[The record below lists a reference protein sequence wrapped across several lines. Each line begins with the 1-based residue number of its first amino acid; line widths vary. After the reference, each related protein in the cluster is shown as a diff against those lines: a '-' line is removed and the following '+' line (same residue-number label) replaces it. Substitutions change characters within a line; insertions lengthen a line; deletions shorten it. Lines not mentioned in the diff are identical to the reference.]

1 MPKNSSIINSKLSF
15 HIFNDGFF
23 LNSNSEKSYF
33 LYEDINFLDQ
43 KELVQFLKFNEI
55 DNHSEPKIIFFD
67 SPSMFIPSKLHDY
80 KNSKQLLSNYTGLK
94 PNYRVVFDITK
105 DEQICVVYQLNNK
118 IEKSLNECFKKIE
131 RKHYSTILYDRIKE
145 YIKSD
150 TDGKL
155 KLFVN
160 LQKNKFDL
168 FLIENSKSYISYNNK
183 QLDSSTVYISSFDQ
197 MNFNCCKKH
206 RVYISNP
213 KKIKKGVFA
222 VSQGDFAIGK
232 TRILSNNEIE
242 VRLLSDPEE
251 YISIKTTKE
260 FFCIAK
266 GDGEALT
273 ISCLNESKAVSYE
286 IGDTF
291 FTTGFDGIYPAGLI
305 VGRLKNIESI
315 ENNLFRQK
323 LDIELFFDPFKS
335 INKRAILHE

>member
-1 MPKNSSIINSKLSF
+1 MSAERVPTKNKIRISIFSLALFSFLLYISQALDLNHKAQRNLSKILETP
-15 HIFNDGFF
+15 
-23 LNSNSEKSYF
+23 EKF
-33 LYEDINFLDQ
+33 ILQVLDQ
-43 KELVQFLKFNEI
+43 YQELESKEIAKLKKEI
-55 DNHSEPKIIFFD
+55 
-67 SPSMFIPSKLHDY
+67 
-80 KNSKQLLSNYTGLK
+80 LSLQDAIYE
-94 PNYRVVFDITK
+94 K
-105 DEQICVVYQLNNK
+105 DLQI
-118 IEKSLNECFKKIE
+118 KSL
-131 RKHYSTILYDRIKE
+131 
-145 YIKSD
+145 
-150 TDGKL
+150 
-155 KLFVN
+155 
-160 LQKNKFDL
+160 
-168 FLIENSKSYISYNNK
+168 ENSKSYISYNNK

-222 VSQGDFAIGK
+222 VSQGDFVMGK
-232 TRILSNNEIE
+232 TRFFSSNEIE

-251 YISIKTTKE
+251 YVSIKNEKE

-266 GDGEALT
+266 GEGEGSI

-291 FTTGFDGIYPAGLI
+291 FTTGFDGVYPAGLI
-305 VGRLKNIESI
+305 IGRLKKIENI

>member
-1 MPKNSSIINSKLSF
+1 MSAERVPTKNKIRISIFGLILFSILLYVSQATNLNHKAQRALSQ
-15 HIFNDGFF
+15 I
-23 LNSNSEKSYF
+23 LETPEKF
-33 LYEDINFLDQ
+33 ILQVLDQ
-43 KELVQFLKFNEI
+43 YQELESREIAKLKKDI
-55 DNHSEPKIIFFD
+55 LDLQD
-67 SPSMFIPSKLHDY
+67 SIY
-80 KNSKQLLSNYTGLK
+80 E
-94 PNYRVVFDITK
+94 K
-105 DEQICVVYQLNNK
+105 DLQI
-118 IEKSLNECFKKIE
+118 KSL
-131 RKHYSTILYDRIKE
+131 
-145 YIKSD
+145 
-150 TDGKL
+150 
-155 KLFVN
+155 
-160 LQKNKFDL
+160 
-168 FLIENSKSYISYNNK
+168 ENSKSYTSYSNVQK
-183 QLDSSTVYISSFDQ
+183 DGSSVYISSFDQ

-206 RVYISNP
+206 RIYISNP
-213 KKIKKGVFA
+213 NRINEGIFA

-323 LDIELFFDPFKS
+323 LDIELFFDPFK
-335 INKRAILHE
+335 

>member
-1 MPKNSSIINSKLSF
+1 MSAERVPTKNKIRILIFGLILFSILLYVSQATNLNHKAQRALSQ
-15 HIFNDGFF
+15 I
-23 LNSNSEKSYF
+23 LETPEKF
-33 LYEDINFLDQ
+33 ILQVLDQ
-43 KELVQFLKFNEI
+43 YQELESREIAKLKKDI
-55 DNHSEPKIIFFD
+55 LDLQD
-67 SPSMFIPSKLHDY
+67 SIY
-80 KNSKQLLSNYTGLK
+80 E
-94 PNYRVVFDITK
+94 K
-105 DEQICVVYQLNNK
+105 DLQI
-118 IEKSLNECFKKIE
+118 KSL
-131 RKHYSTILYDRIKE
+131 
-145 YIKSD
+145 
-150 TDGKL
+150 
-155 KLFVN
+155 
-160 LQKNKFDL
+160 
-168 FLIENSKSYISYNNK
+168 ENSKSYTSYSNVQK
-183 QLDSSTVYISSFDQ
+183 DGSSVYISSFDQ

-206 RVYISNP
+206 RIYISNP
-213 KKIKKGVFA
+213 NRINEGIFA

-305 VGRLKNIESI
+305 VGRLKNIENI

>member
-1 MPKNSSIINSKLSF
+1 MSAERVPTKNKIRILIFGLILFSILLYVSQATNLNHKAQRALSQ
-15 HIFNDGFF
+15 I
-23 LNSNSEKSYF
+23 LETPEKF
-33 LYEDINFLDQ
+33 ILQVLDQ
-43 KELVQFLKFNEI
+43 YQEFESREIAKLKKDILNLQ
-55 DNHSEPKIIFFD
+55 D
-67 SPSMFIPSKLHDY
+67 SIY
-80 KNSKQLLSNYTGLK
+80 E
-94 PNYRVVFDITK
+94 K
-105 DEQICVVYQLNNK
+105 DLQI
-118 IEKSLNECFKKIE
+118 KSL
-131 RKHYSTILYDRIKE
+131 
-145 YIKSD
+145 
-150 TDGKL
+150 
-155 KLFVN
+155 
-160 LQKNKFDL
+160 
-168 FLIENSKSYISYNNK
+168 ENSKSYTSYSNVQK
-183 QLDSSTVYISSFDQ
+183 DGSSVYISSFDQ

-206 RVYISNP
+206 RIYISNP
-213 KKIKKGVFA
+213 NRINEGIFA

-305 VGRLKNIESI
+305 VGRLKNIENI

-335 INKRAILHE
+335 IDKRAILHE

>member
-1 MPKNSSIINSKLSF
+1 MSAERVPIKNKIRISIFSLVLFSVLLYVSQATNLNHKAQRTLSQ
-15 HIFNDGFF
+15 I
-23 LNSNSEKSYF
+23 LETPEKF
-33 LYEDINFLDQ
+33 ILQVLDQ
-43 KELVQFLKFNEI
+43 YQELESREIAKLKKDI
-55 DNHSEPKIIFFD
+55 LDLQD
-67 SPSMFIPSKLHDY
+67 SIY
-80 KNSKQLLSNYTGLK
+80 E
-94 PNYRVVFDITK
+94 K
-105 DEQICVVYQLNNK
+105 DLQI
-118 IEKSLNECFKKIE
+118 KSL
-131 RKHYSTILYDRIKE
+131 
-145 YIKSD
+145 
-150 TDGKL
+150 
-155 KLFVN
+155 
-160 LQKNKFDL
+160 
-168 FLIENSKSYISYNNK
+168 ENSKSYTSYSNVQK
-183 QLDSSTVYISSFDQ
+183 DRSSVYISSFDQ

-206 RVYISNP
+206 RIYISNP
-213 KKIKKGVFA
+213 NKINEGTFA
-222 VSQGDFAIGK
+222 VSQGDFAIRK

-305 VGRLKNIESI
+305 VGRLKNIENI

>member
-1 MPKNSSIINSKLSF
+1 MSAERVPTKNKIRILIFGLILFSILLYVSEATNFNHKAQRALSQ
-15 HIFNDGFF
+15 I
-23 LNSNSEKSYF
+23 LETPEKF
-33 LYEDINFLDQ
+33 ILQVLDQ
-43 KELVQFLKFNEI
+43 YQEFESREIAKLKKDILNLQ
-55 DNHSEPKIIFFD
+55 D
-67 SPSMFIPSKLHDY
+67 SIY
-80 KNSKQLLSNYTGLK
+80 E
-94 PNYRVVFDITK
+94 K
-105 DEQICVVYQLNNK
+105 DLQI
-118 IEKSLNECFKKIE
+118 KSL
-131 RKHYSTILYDRIKE
+131 
-145 YIKSD
+145 
-150 TDGKL
+150 
-155 KLFVN
+155 
-160 LQKNKFDL
+160 
-168 FLIENSKSYISYNNK
+168 ENSKSYTSYSNVQK
-183 QLDSSTVYISSFDQ
+183 DGSSVYISSFDQ

-206 RVYISNP
+206 RIYISNP
-213 KKIKKGVFA
+213 NRINEGIFA

-305 VGRLKNIESI
+305 VGRLKNIENI

-335 INKRAILHE
+335 IDKRAILHE

>member
-1 MPKNSSIINSKLSF
+1 MSAERVPTKNKIRISIFGLILFFILFYVSQATNLNHKAQRSLSQ
-15 HIFNDGFF
+15 I
-23 LNSNSEKSYF
+23 LETPEKF
-33 LYEDINFLDQ
+33 ILQVLDQ
-43 KELVQFLKFNEI
+43 YQELESREIAKLKKDI
-55 DNHSEPKIIFFD
+55 LDLQD
-67 SPSMFIPSKLHDY
+67 SIY
-80 KNSKQLLSNYTGLK
+80 E
-94 PNYRVVFDITK
+94 K
-105 DEQICVVYQLNNK
+105 DLQI
-118 IEKSLNECFKKIE
+118 KSL
-131 RKHYSTILYDRIKE
+131 
-145 YIKSD
+145 
-150 TDGKL
+150 
-155 KLFVN
+155 
-160 LQKNKFDL
+160 
-168 FLIENSKSYISYNNK
+168 ENSKSYTSYSNVQK
-183 QLDSSTVYISSFDQ
+183 DGFSVYISSFDQ

-206 RVYISNP
+206 RIYISNP
-213 KKIKKGVFA
+213 NRINEGIFA

-305 VGRLKNIESI
+305 VGRLKNIENI

>member
-1 MPKNSSIINSKLSF
+1 MSAERVPTKNKIRILIFGLILFSILLYVSQATNLNHKAQRALSQ
-15 HIFNDGFF
+15 I
-23 LNSNSEKSYF
+23 LETPEKF
-33 LYEDINFLDQ
+33 ILQVLDQ
-43 KELVQFLKFNEI
+43 YQEFESREIAKLKKDILNLQ
-55 DNHSEPKIIFFD
+55 D
-67 SPSMFIPSKLHDY
+67 SIY
-80 KNSKQLLSNYTGLK
+80 E
-94 PNYRVVFDITK
+94 K
-105 DEQICVVYQLNNK
+105 DLQI
-118 IEKSLNECFKKIE
+118 KSL
-131 RKHYSTILYDRIKE
+131 
-145 YIKSD
+145 
-150 TDGKL
+150 
-155 KLFVN
+155 
-160 LQKNKFDL
+160 
-168 FLIENSKSYISYNNK
+168 ENSKSYTSYSNVQK
-183 QLDSSTVYISSFDQ
+183 DGSSVYISSFDQ

-206 RVYISNP
+206 RIYISNP
-213 KKIKKGVFA
+213 NRINEGIFA

-305 VGRLKNIESI
+305 VGRLKSIENI

-323 LDIELFFDPFKS
+323 LNIELFFDPFKS

>member
-1 MPKNSSIINSKLSF
+1 MSAERVPTKNKIRILIFGLILFSILLYVSQATNLNHKAQRALSQ
-15 HIFNDGFF
+15 I
-23 LNSNSEKSYF
+23 LETPEKF
-33 LYEDINFLDQ
+33 ILQVLDQ
-43 KELVQFLKFNEI
+43 YQEFESREIAKLKKDILNLQ
-55 DNHSEPKIIFFD
+55 D
-67 SPSMFIPSKLHDY
+67 SIY
-80 KNSKQLLSNYTGLK
+80 E
-94 PNYRVVFDITK
+94 K
-105 DEQICVVYQLNNK
+105 DLQI
-118 IEKSLNECFKKIE
+118 KSL
-131 RKHYSTILYDRIKE
+131 
-145 YIKSD
+145 
-150 TDGKL
+150 
-155 KLFVN
+155 
-160 LQKNKFDL
+160 
-168 FLIENSKSYISYNNK
+168 ENSKSYTSYSNVQK
-183 QLDSSTVYISSFDQ
+183 DGSSLYISSFDQ

-206 RVYISNP
+206 RIYISNP
-213 KKIKKGVFA
+213 NRINEGIFA

-305 VGRLKNIESI
+305 VGRLKNIENI